1 MSSNFREGDNLITQ
15 IEESVDTGDSKVTKL
30 FVFTD
35 NLVSESLFY
44 KVTFKK
50 PLMFELVLRL
60 HQVYMR
66 GELILHVIHI
76 TCTQMIEAG
85 IDGLSRENILRGVM
99 RGINPLQFFPLDQG
113 AVVS

>member
-1 MSSNFREGDNLITQ
+1 MAGGELKGV
-15 IEESVDTGDSKVTKL
+15 EL

-44 KVTFKK
+44 KVTLKK

-85 IDGLSRENILRGVM
+85 IDGLSRGNNLGDVTRV
-99 RGINPLQFFPLDQG
+99 INHLHFVPLYQG
-113 AVVS
+113 AVMILAKLDPWIRTWWGES